1 MDWPKKNKRWM
12 TKDHI
17 IDIVRRLKDR
27 YENNSIPAL
36 QTINKTPVD
45 DLTVQSA
52 ARQDILQ
59 AVSGTTLLDSC
70 KEQFRALYISCN
82 TGLQKDRYALLQIRF
97 CEWISQC
104 LTCGTPS
111 KKAEYLNATSH
122 DAECD
127 QYNLHLTPGYAH
139 WIWCNKIWKNNLS
152 FFVECFMDEF
162 HGR

>member
-127 QYNLHLTPGYAH
+127 QYNLHLTPGHAH

-162 HGR
+162 HGH